1 MPRRRGWTILIVPH
15 GNSSPRS
22 YELGERGLRALV
34 GAGVGGVLL
43 MLTALVV
50 LFTPVGSPSA
60 WQVARENA
68 RLKADLAAIDARL
81 QVVLD
86 TISSI
91 ERQDLR
97 IRMLAGIEPDSTG
110 EVAAKELA
118 TETSRGTAMG
128 PVKGTA
134 AGAVMGPAKGAATA
148 TTTRMMAA
156 GDYLPALPGA
166 RDRPQRFASKPF
178 LGRLGFGGGRPDLDR
193 MILRVTEL
201 SASFRA
207 VSDTLQRNV
216 ERMAN
221 TPSIMPTGGWL
232 TGQFSRSRFHPIL
245 HTSRAHEGIDVVA
258 PMGTPIVAPAAG
270 RVISSG
276 RERSYGLSVEID
288 HGNGIVTRYA
298 HASRLMVT
306 AGQRVTRG
314 QVIAAVGNSGLSTGP
329 HLHYEI
335 HLRGKAVDPLTFV
348 MPAGKITY

>member
-1 MPRRRGWTILIVPH
+1 MPRLRRWTFLIVPH
-15 GNSSPRS
+15 GNSPTRS
-22 YELGERGLRALV
+22 YELGERGLRVL
-34 GAGVGGVLL
+34 AGTAVGGVLL
-43 MLTALVV
+43 VMTALLV
-50 LFTPVGSPSA
+50 LFTPMGSPGA
-60 WQVARENA
+60 WRVVRENA
-68 RLKADLAAIDARL
+68 RLKADLATIDARL

-118 TETSRGTAMG
+118 TG
-128 PVKGTA
+128 
-134 AGAVMGPAKGAATA
+134 
-148 TTTRMMAA
+148 
-156 GDYLPALPGA
+156 LPTEDDGKALPGT
-166 RDRPQRFASKPF
+166 RDKPQRFASKPF
-178 LGRLGFGGGRPDLDR
+178 LGRLGFGGARPDLDG
-193 MILRVTEL
+193 MIRRVTEL

-221 TPSIMPTGGWL
+221 TPSIMPTSGWL

-258 PMGTPIVAPAAG
+258 PMGAPIVAPAAG
-270 RVISSG
+270 RVISAG

-298 HASRLMVT
+298 HASRLVVT
-306 AGQRVTRG
+306 VGQRVTRG

-335 HLRGKAVDPLTFV
+335 HLRGKPVDPLTFV
-348 MPAGKITY
+348 MPAGKITD